1 MSKIDWS
8 FNWKLQDSVC
18 SLGKGVAGS
27 VGQEPSSN
35 VHMDVCRAAGGGGTK
50 EMVAYSSSQRNI
62 LKNEKFCV

>member
-35 VHMDVCRAAGGGGTK
+35 VHMDVCGAAGGGEQKNGC
-50 EMVAYSSSQRNI
+50 I
-62 LKNEKFCV
+62 LFFPA